1 MKSFFNLL
9 NKRAGGGVLSIVLLI
24 FLVAGCSNASGGD
37 SSDNNTSDVPYN
49 LSVRTA
55 YATWVEINFC
65 TVEEMEALRY
75 YSYKLYKGEETE
87 PVTEDGYNSEA
98 SDYYQRISG
107 SGYSSTKGLIPDTEY
122 TIKVE
127 YTTSDYKTIKKELKF
142 KTKPYDFSDYTLG
155 YDDIYKAVRITSEEL
170 NIGSVTA
177 WRSDKA
183 DGEYIEVKLKTNNS
197 NYVDVYDDNNLENN
211 KTYYYKFAVKKYNS
225 ETGAYDVLYKST
237 EPKAITLGKL
247 APKAVDED
255 SIKIHQGI
263 TRVKFEWD
271 AVKDATKYKV
281 SVQPYSTYLSEP
293 ALVEEEVT
301 DTVYEFNALKYIED
315 FTTYSS
321 IHYRDYKIS
330 ITAVNEVGNS
340 DSIYRKFNI
349 DDIKITSVAVS
360 AGQKEAVYR
369 IKTNF
374 DYVAPDCTV
383 EYILNSKYSE
393 AEINDENLLAPISSS
408 PEIIR
413 RDLKIFT
420 EYYSNPASG
429 YAFVRVTYK
438 DKDGNDIKS
447 SKYKSVDRFKTGE
460 FDTVTDLE
468 VLEVKST
475 SIKIKFTGLSAE
487 QKDGQNVYYWV
498 MANDKAPVK
507 ITNPDGA
514 VIEGLEA
521 GINYSLKV
529 IATNDSYVT
538 SSDFYVYGNYAEIE
552 AATDSGLSKPTNVTL
567 SEEEGTLDTQPLLKV
582 TWDKIT
588 EDDGSGN
595 VAYEVEF
602 KILKKSSFR
611 KFTHKV
617 GNDYVNA
624 YTNIY
629 EATMPVNAGNRYFAR
644 VVAYKVDEPACK
656 VYSDTKEIQFQKYD
670 DRTLVTALTYPANVG
685 NHKVGDVIDFTDPN
699 VWEGENFV
707 PRSSTT
713 TGYNFGITQF
723 MGEASN
729 EKIRIPTG
737 NPAYFAFKVSLDAED
752 DADKQGINSTYTP
765 RLIFIDEYAFFTAA
779 DRQGFGCFGNI
790 FIVIPETDGHILKEF
805 PEPDGYLF
813 SSVNMPYF
821 NRETDGSL
829 KSTTSAA
836 SAGIAVDES
845 WIYNNSVYVGVKQTV
860 SGNVGFSYFY

>member
-24 FLVAGCSNASGGD
+24 FLLAGCSNASGGD
-37 SSDNNTSDVPYN
+37 SSDNNSSDSPYN
-49 LSVRTA
+49 LSVRTT

-65 TVEEMEALRY
+65 TVDEMKELSN
-75 YSYKLYKGEETE
+75 YSYTLYKKDSTE
-87 PVTEDGYNSEA
+87 SVCSGTRYNDSDFYIGIDGGSTSYATKPLEPNTNYTLKVTY
-98 SDYYQRISG
+98 
-107 SGYSSTKGLIPDTEY
+107 TK
-122 TIKVE
+122 K
-127 YTTSDYKTIKKELKF
+127 SDYKTFEKTLDF
-142 KTKPYDFSDYTLG
+142 KTKEYDFSNYTLSF
-155 YDDIYKAVRITSEEL
+155 DDSIYKTVCIESPERPLETLKAYRSES
-170 NIGSVTA
+170 I
-177 WRSDKA
+177 
-183 DGEYIEVKLKTNNS
+183 DGEYKEIPLHDNLYSYIKT
-197 NYVDVYDDNNLENN
+197 YDDSGDLVPD
-211 KTYYYKFAVKKYNS
+211 KTYYYKFAITKYNS
-225 ETGAYDVLYKST
+225 STGKYDVLYECS
-237 EPKAITLGKL
+237 EPKSITLGNIP
-247 APKAVDED
+247 PKAVEKE
-255 SIKIHQGI
+255 SIKVQQGI
-263 TRVKFEWD
+263 T
-271 AVKDATKYKV
+271 AVKINWEPVSGADSYRIVVKEGYYSSTERDTKTV
-281 SVQPYSTYLSEP
+281 TEP
-293 ALVEEEVT
+293 
-301 DTVYEFNALKYIED
+301 VYEFDALKYAPD
-315 FTTYSS
+315 FSSSTTFRVS
-321 IHYRDYKIS
+321 IYAK
-330 ITAVNEVGNS
+330 NEAGES
-340 DSIYRKFNI
+340 DSVEKDF
-349 DDIKITSVAVS
+349 KINEPKVNSVLVS

-369 IKTNF
+369 YATNF
-374 DYVAPDCTV
+374 DYVPSGCTV
-383 EYILNSKYSE
+383 EYLLSSE
-393 AEINDENLLAPISSS
+393 LSNDKVSDENLIIPASSS
-408 PEIIR
+408 PELTR
-413 RDLKIFT
+413 TGLKIFT
-420 EYYSNPASG
+420 KYSYDKAG
-429 YAFVRVTYK
+429 YAFVRAKYK
-438 DKDGNDIKS
+438 DKDGNDKTIMS
-447 SKYKSVDRFKTGE
+447 NFCSVDDFTTAE

-487 QKDGQNVYYWV
+487 QKDGQTVYYWV
-498 MANDKAPVK
+498 MANNKAPVK

-514 VIEGLEA
+514 VIDGLDA

-567 SEEEGTLDTQPLLKV
+567 SEEEGSLDTQPLLKV

-624 YTNIY
+624 YTNTY

-656 VYSDTKEIQFQKYD
+656 VYSDTKEIQFTKYD
-670 DRTLVTALTYPANVG
+670 DRTLVTALTYPADVG
-685 NHKVGDVIDFTDPN
+685 SHKLGDVIDFTDAN

-737 NPAYFAFKVSLDAED
+737 NPAYFAFKVSLDSEED
-752 DADKQGINSTYTP
+752 EDKQGINSTYTP

-779 DRQGFGCFGNI
+779 DRQGFGRFGNI
-790 FIVIPETDGHILKEF
+790 YIVIPETDGHILKEF